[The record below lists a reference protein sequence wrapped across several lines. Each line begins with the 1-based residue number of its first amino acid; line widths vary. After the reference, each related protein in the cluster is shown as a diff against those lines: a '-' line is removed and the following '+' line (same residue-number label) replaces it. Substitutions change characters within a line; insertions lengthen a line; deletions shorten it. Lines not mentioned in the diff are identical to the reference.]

1 MAVFFSP
8 CKLGEKV
15 ENERIGWKQTVKSR
29 GKDGPSKIFFLFGFF
44 YPLSSFSSSSGVLH
58 KKNPFL
64 LKHTIRHLGD
74 QMCDPLQAQHL
85 ISLIERYLTNLWIQS
100 LWSFLQSPVQFS
112 FFFLMKITCNKLGSG
127 CRNDAFILAWRDG
140 PYSLPLLHCPAR
152 CGWKG
157 RTGLLPSCFSF
168 GKKKPWIRVALS
180 FRSCRRVGTV
190 TLFQTWWLL

>member
-1 MAVFFSP
+1 MVPRKFSS
-8 CKLGEKV
+8 CLAFS
-15 ENERIGWKQTVKSR
+15 T
-29 GKDGPSKIFFLFGFF
+29 PSPLFHPPQGFYTKKIPFFLST
-44 YPLSSFSSSSGVLH
+44 LSAILATRCVTRCKHNILF
-58 KKNPFL
+58 PL
-64 LKHTIRHLGD
+64 LKDIWQTFESNHFDLFSN
-74 QMCDPLQAQHL
+74 LQF
-85 ISLIERYLTNLWIQS
+85 N
-100 LWSFLQSPVQFS
+100 FL

-140 PYSLPLLHCPAR
+140 PYSLPLALLHCPAR